1 MPIRIPENL
10 PAQNVLLGEN
20 IFTMDSQRAASQ
32 DIRPMEVA
40 ILNLM
45 PNKIETEVQL
55 LRLLS
60 NTPLQINVDLIR
72 INDLTPKHTPQS
84 HMDAFYHDFS
94 DVVEKRYDG
103 LIVTGAP
110 LALLDYEDVN
120 YWDTMKT
127 ILEWANRHV
136 QSTLYLCWAAHAAM
150 YHFHGI
156 QRKLREEKLSGVFR
170 HRVND
175 PLNELLRGFDSEFYA
190 PHSRYGYIDPA
201 DYNSIPGLSVIAES
215 DEAGAYVVAS
225 DDKRMVFITG
235 HPEYDPETL
244 NDEYVRDLN
253 ADLEP
258 KIPCNYYP
266 DDDPGKP
273 PVVRWR
279 AHGSLL
285 FTNWINYYV
294 YQTTPY
300 DLNQLVEKDQR
311 KR

>member
-10 PAQNVLLGEN
+10 PAQSVLLGEN
-20 IFTMDSQRAASQ
+20 IFTMEDQRAASQ
-32 DIRPMEVA
+32 EIRPLQVG

-72 INDLTPKHTPQS
+72 IDNQAPKHTPQS
-84 HMDAFYHDFS
+84 HMDAFYHEFS
-94 DVVEKRYDG
+94 EIKDKRYDG

-127 ILEWANRHV
+127 ILEWANRNV

-156 QRKLREEKLSGVFR
+156 QRQLRKNKLSGVYK

-175 PLNELLRGFDSEFYA
+175 THNELLRGFDSEFFA
-190 PHSRYGYIDPA
+190 PHSRYGYISPA
-201 DYNSIPGLSVIAES
+201 DYNSIPDLNVIAES

-244 NDEYVRDLN
+244 NDEYHRDLN
-253 ADLEP
+253 AGMEP
-258 KIPCNYYP
+258 AIPANYYP
-266 DDDPGKP
+266 DNDPSLP

>member
-1 MPIRIPENL
+1 M
-10 PAQNVLLGEN
+10 
-20 IFTMDSQRAASQ
+20 
-32 DIRPMEVA
+32 
-40 ILNLM
+40 
-45 PNKIETEVQL
+45 
-55 LRLLS
+55 
-60 NTPLQINVDLIR
+60 
-72 INDLTPKHTPQS
+72 
-84 HMDAFYHDFS
+84 
-94 DVVEKRYDG
+94 
-103 LIVTGAP
+103 
-110 LALLDYEDVN
+110 
-120 YWDTMKT
+120 
-127 ILEWANRHV
+127 
-136 QSTLYLCWAAHAAM
+136 
-150 YHFHGI
+150 
-156 QRKLREEKLSGVFR
+156 
-170 HRVND
+170 
-175 PLNELLRGFDSEFYA
+175 
-190 PHSRYGYIDPA
+190 
-201 DYNSIPGLSVIAES
+201 IAES